1 MLGTILR
8 SVAGPLTLCYDGS
21 IVEDAQVVFPSAF
34 PLHDANPRSIKPQ
47 TQTLVVNHTNESLH
61 IFAQTRN
68 R

>member
-1 MLGTILR
+1 MR
-8 SVAGPLTLCYDGS
+8 SVAGHLTLCYDGS
-21 IVEDAQVVFPSAF
+21 IVEDAQVVTPSAF

-47 TQTLVVNHTNESLH
+47 TQTLVVTHTNASLH

>member
-1 MLGTILR
+1 MLGTIMR

-34 PLHDANPRSIKPQ
+34 PLHDASPRSVKPQ
-47 TQTLVVNHTNESLH
+47 AQMLLVSYINESLY